1 MPTIHIS
8 IDRQELILRDDND
21 SVLFRAVISSGAA
34 GIGFEEGSGRT
45 PTGRFIICSKHGENA
60 PLNTLFRARIPVGTW
75 PCPDAPQDA
84 ILARILCLDG
94 LDAANANTRARY
106 IYLHGTSD
114 TARLGTPA
122 SHGCIRLSPQDIAT
136 LYPMVPLGTP
146 VNIDNM

>member
-146 VNIDNM
+146 VNIDYM

>member
-8 IDRQELILRDDND
+8 IDRQELILRDEAGAA
-21 SVLFRAVISSGAA
+21 LFSAAISSGAA

-75 PCPDAPQDA
+75 PCPGAPQDA

-106 IYLHGTSD
+106 IYIHGTSD
-114 TARLGTPA
+114 SARLGTPA

-136 LYPMVPLGTP
+136 LYPLVPLGTP
-146 VNIDNM
+146 VTIN